1 MHTKWMACSAVL
13 VLLAGSGAFGIT
25 IQNQVFNVGSANTI
39 DLTQGIQS
47 ASSAQNLTIDLSQV
61 GNGSGLSMAN
71 VSLHS
76 VSGQMG
82 ALFGTPSLLGTSGL
96 LGTPSLLGSGL
107 IGLNPIVGT
116 GGLTMPLGALG
127 SLQMA
132 QLRAQLLGQ
141 LLAN

>member
-1 MHTKWMACSAVL
+1 MHTKWIACSAVL

-47 ASSAQNLTIDLSQV
+47 ASSAQNLTIDLSQI
-61 GNGSGLSMAN
+61 GSGSGLTMAN
-71 VSLHS
+71 VSLMS

-82 ALFGTPSLLGTSGL
+82 GLFGTTGL
-96 LGTPSLLGSGL
+96 LGTPSLLGTGL

-127 SLQMA
+127 SLQMM
-132 QLRAQLLGQ
+132 QLRAQMLGQ

>member
-1 MHTKWMACSAVL
+1 MHTKWIACSAVL
-13 VLLAGSGAFGIT
+13 VLLAGSGAFGVT

-39 DLTQGIQS
+39 DLTEGIQS

-61 GNGSGLSMAN
+61 GNGSGLTMAN
-71 VSLHS
+71 VSLMS

-82 ALFGTPSLLGTSGL
+82 GLFGTPSLLGT
-96 LGTPSLLGSGL
+96 GL
-107 IGLNPIVGT
+107 IGLNPIAGT
-116 GGLTMPLGALG
+116 AGLTMPLGALG

-132 QLRAQLLGQ
+132 QMRAQLLGQ

>member
-61 GNGSGLSMAN
+61 CLLYTS
-71 VSLHS
+71 
-76 VSGQMG
+76 
-82 ALFGTPSLLGTSGL
+82 PSPRDRTRSRM
-96 LGTPSLLGSGL
+96 PSS
-107 IGLNPIVGT
+107 
-116 GGLTMPLGALG
+116 A
-127 SLQMA
+127 
-132 QLRAQLLGQ
+132 
-141 LLAN
+141 